1 MDSLIMA
8 LTLFDLDNT
17 LIAGDSDYS
26 WGEFLTTKKI
36 VDSAHF
42 KQENDRFYRDY
53 QLGKL
58 DILAYLKF
66 SLAPLALLPKTDLE
80 ALHKEFMQKVIE
92 PMWLPKAEILLK
104 KHRKNEDTLMVI
116 TSTNRF
122 IVEPICKKLGIEN
135 LIATELEECN
145 DRFTGQVSGIP
156 SFREGKIVRL
166 NSWLDTSN
174 FLLEESSFYSD
185 SINDLPLLKAVGHPV
200 AVDPCSKLREEALL
214 RGWEIISLRS

>member
-8 LTLFDLDNT
+8 LILFDLDDT

-42 KQENDRFYRDY
+42 KRENDRFYRDY

-66 SLAPLALLPKTDLE
+66 SLAPLALLSKTDLE
-80 ALHKEFMQKVIE
+80 TLHREFMQEVIE
-92 PMWLPKAEILLK
+92 PMWLPKADILLK
-104 KHRKNEDTLMVI
+104 EHRQKEDTLMVI

-135 LIATELEECN
+135 LIATELEERN
-145 DRFTGQVSGIP
+145 DRFTGQVSGTP
-156 SFREGKIVRL
+156 SFQEGKIVRL
-166 NSWLDTSN
+166 NSWLDTSD
-174 FLLEESSFYSD
+174 FILEESSFYSD
-185 SINDLPLLKAVGHPV
+185 SINDLPLLKAVGRAI
-200 AVDPCSKLREEALL
+200 AVDPCPKLKEEALL